1 MGVFLSK
8 LQYVASTPHD
18 SNNWIIANPLGD
30 HPFKTSAFFMDGG
43 WGGVVKNLPNLP
55 TDCCK
60 KLPMVGGRG
69 QKSVEI
75 CRCLKCMIPSAKFQL
90 V

>member
-30 HPFKTSAFFMDGG
+30 HPFKTSAFFR
-43 WGGVVKNLPNLP
+43 GGVVKNLPNLP
-55 TDCCK
+55 TDSSN
-60 KLPMVGGRG
+60 KLPTVGGRR
-69 QKSVEI
+69 QKS
-75 CRCLKCMIPSAKFQL
+75 
-90 V
+90 

>member
-30 HPFKTSAFFMDGG
+30 HPLMTSAFFSGG
-43 WGGVVKNLPNLP
+43 GVKNLPNLP
-55 TDCCK
+55 MDSSK

-69 QKSVEI
+69 QKS
-75 CRCLKCMIPSAKFQL
+75 
-90 V
+90 

>member
-30 HPFKTSAFFMDGG
+30 HPSMTSAFFSGG
-43 WGGVVKNLPNLP
+43 GVKNLPNLP
-55 TDCCK
+55 MDISKTIPK
-60 KLPMVGGRG
+60 ERG
-69 QKSVEI
+69 S
-75 CRCLKCMIPSAKFQL
+75 R
-90 V
+90 